1 MPFPVRVFLRVNRA
15 FGVLKRSSQLKSVLV
30 FHLPLDESRSGLL
43 KWRLR
48 SHVGERMGVL
58 RTSQFAQ
65 GPSFEVPTLLLTP
78 MF

>member
-1 MPFPVRVFLRVNRA
+1 MPFPDRGFSGVKRGFC
-15 FGVLKRSSQLKSVLV
+15 VLKHSSQFKTVLV
-30 FHLPLDESRSGLL
+30 FHLPLDESRFRLL
-43 KWRLR
+43 KLRLR